1 MFKKFLR
8 DKKASTAAYIMELM
22 IAVFMVAYLI
32 PPAIVALT
40 CSTSWV
46 GANATVITL
55 GTTVLGI
62 LIIMGV
68 ALALMPKELKG
79 KIGMWAKSPIAK
91 FARVGQRH
99 IIRSFTSN
107 KRGSST
113 VAYIMEL
120 AIAIFM
126 VAYLLPPA
134 MVALTASAS
143 WTGAPAS
150 IVTIGTVVLGI
161 LVILGVAMALM
172 PKELKAKM
180 GV

>member
-1 MFKKFLR
+1 MFKRFLR

-40 CSTSWV
+40 CSTSWT
-46 GANATVITL
+46 GANAVVITL

-79 KIGMWAKSPIAK
+79 KIGMWIKSPITAFTK
-91 FARVGQRH
+91 TSFAR
-99 IIRSFTSN
+99 N
-107 KRGSST
+107 KKGSST

-120 AIAIFM
+120 AIGIFM

-161 LVILGVAMALM
+161 LVILGIAMALM
-172 PKELKAKM
+172 PKELKTKVGM
-180 GV
+180 

>member
-1 MFKKFLR
+1 
-8 DKKASTAAYIMELM
+8 
-22 IAVFMVAYLI
+22 
-32 PPAIVALT
+32 
-40 CSTSWV
+40 
-46 GANATVITL
+46 
-55 GTTVLGI
+55 
-62 LIIMGV
+62 
-68 ALALMPKELKG
+68 
-79 KIGMWAKSPIAK
+79 
-91 FARVGQRH
+91 
-99 IIRSFTSN
+99 
-107 KRGSST
+107 
-113 VAYIMEL
+113 MEL

>member
-1 MFKKFLR
+1 MFKRFLK

-32 PPAIVALT
+32 PPAIVSLT
-40 CSTSWV
+40 CSTSWT
-46 GANATVITL
+46 GANAVVITL
-55 GTTVLGI
+55 GTTVLGV
-62 LIIMGV
+62 LIILGV
-68 ALALMPKELKG
+68 ALALMPKELKSKVG
-79 KIGMWAKSPIAK
+79 LWAKSSITSFGK
-91 FARVGQRH
+91 SFAR
-99 IIRSFTSN
+99 N
-107 KRGSST
+107 KRGAST
-113 VAYIMEL
+113 VGYIMEL

-134 MVALTASAS
+134 MVALTASSS

-161 LVILGVAMALM
+161 LVILGIAMALM
-172 PKELKAKM
+172 PKELKSKI